1 MSLVRDSDSA
11 SSGSTT
17 RRMSRS
23 TSSSA
28 PCSPCDV
35 TQTTLGKCSSTLLL
49 PVKYHHHQLAHFIY
63 SPPLSVYLES
73 PGVVVVLVPAPRGLD
88 SAHLPLVAGQGPI
101 QGVVQV
107 QIYLTHSY
115 RGVMK
120 TVKIIIFT

>member
-1 MSLVRDSDSA
+1 M
-11 SSGSTT
+11 
-17 RRMSRS
+17 RRN
-23 TSSSA
+23 
-28 PCSPCDV
+28 PNY
-35 TQTTLGKCSSTLLL
+35 LGEMFIYAAF

-101 QGVVQV
+101 QGVVQ
-107 QIYLTHSY
+107 IYLTHSY

-120 TVKIIIFT
+120 TVKFIIFT